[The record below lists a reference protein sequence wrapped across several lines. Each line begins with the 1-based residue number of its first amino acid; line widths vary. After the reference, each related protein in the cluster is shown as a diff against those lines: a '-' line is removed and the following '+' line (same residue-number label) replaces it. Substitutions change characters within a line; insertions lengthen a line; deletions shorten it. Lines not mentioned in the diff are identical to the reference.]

1 MKYRIMICGTIPV
14 NDQVRTALTSPLLN
28 VATLGFATT
37 RVVTAPNRDEA
48 CELAIDSAH
57 RELRS
62 SLVVP
67 VEWNPSSSPTFT
79 IEEIEE
85 LLQNDGGNGPKRGF
99 TFYPETRVNG

>member
-14 NDQVRTALTSPLLN
+14 NDQVRTALNSPLLN

-57 RELRS
+57 
-62 SLVVP
+62 
-67 VEWNPSSSPTFT
+67 
-79 IEEIEE
+79 
-85 LLQNDGGNGPKRGF
+85 
-99 TFYPETRVNG
+99 